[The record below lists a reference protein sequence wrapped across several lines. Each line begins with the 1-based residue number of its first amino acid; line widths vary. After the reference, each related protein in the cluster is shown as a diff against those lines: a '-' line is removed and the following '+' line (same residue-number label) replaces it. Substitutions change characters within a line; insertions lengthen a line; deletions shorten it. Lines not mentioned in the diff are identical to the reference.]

1 MQLVGGELSNLG
13 KGKGG
18 GGSFGAIYVLLCV
31 ILEGAEGHCRSLALN
46 GHM

>member
-18 GGSFGAIYVLLCV
+18 GGVFWCYLCV
-31 ILEGAEGHCRSLALN
+31 IMCYTRGS
-46 GHM
+46 

>member
-18 GGSFGAIYVLLCV
+18 GGGLLVLFMCYYVLYLRELKDIV
-31 ILEGAEGHCRSLALN
+31 DL
-46 GHM
+46 

>member
-13 KGKGG
+13 KGR
-18 GGSFGAIYVLLCV
+18 GAVFWCYLCV

-46 GHM
+46 SHM

>member
-13 KGKGG
+13 KGKG